1 MRMSGGGGGGG
12 DIPPIRPRVTVSCE
26 RLVVETT
33 LVKPNEELVGKL
45 NVGDLLLIQ
54 PDAEGIGATY
64 GDEVV
69 GRIETPDNSKLLE
82 CIREGT
88 IYVAEIIS
96 IEGTVCKVKIR
107 AHLL

>member
-1 MRMSGGGGGGG
+1 MSGGGGGGI
-12 DIPPIRPRVTVSCE
+12 DVPPIRTRVTVSCE

-33 LVKPNEELVGKL
+33 LVKPNEELLGRL

-54 PDAEGIGATY
+54 PDVEGIGATY